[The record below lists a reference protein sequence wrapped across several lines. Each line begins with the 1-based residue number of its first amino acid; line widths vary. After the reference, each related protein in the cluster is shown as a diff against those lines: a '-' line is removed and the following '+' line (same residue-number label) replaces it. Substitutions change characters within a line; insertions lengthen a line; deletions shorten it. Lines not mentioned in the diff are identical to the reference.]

1 MDSLYTLAEQLG
13 QVMRQQHLLLVTAE
27 SCTGGWVG
35 EVVTAVPGSSQWY
48 DRGFITYSNAAK
60 MAMLG
65 VRQETLDRWGA
76 VSEQTVAEMAAGALL
91 HSDAGIALSISG
103 IAGPGGGSPA
113 KPVGTVCFG
122 WAVRSGPVWTQVR
135 HFPGDRQ
142 MIRRQAV
149 QAGLLEVLGYLEQ
162 QPSQPA

>member
-1 MDSLYTLAEQLG
+1 MDSLYALAEQLG
-13 QVMRQQHLLLVTAE
+13 QAMRQQRLMLVTAE

-65 VRQETLDRWGA
+65 VQPETLDRWGA
-76 VSEQTVAEMAAGALL
+76 VSEQTVREMAEGALS
-91 HSDAGIALSISG
+91 HSDANIALSVSG
-103 IAGPGGGSPA
+103 IAGPGGGSPN

-122 WAVRSGPVWTQVR
+122 WAVRSGPVWSQVR

-149 QAGLLEVLGYLEQ
+149 QASLLEVFGYLQ
-162 QPSQPA
+162 QNPPA

>member
-1 MDSLYTLAEQLG
+1 MDSLYALAEQLG
-13 QVMRQQHLLLVTAE
+13 QAMRQQRLTLVTAE

-60 MAMLG
+60 MALLG
-65 VRQETLDRWGA
+65 VQPETLDRWGA
-76 VSEQTVAEMAAGALL
+76 VSEQTVREMAEGALS
-91 HSDAGIALSISG
+91 HSDANIALSVSG
-103 IAGPGGGSPA
+103 IAGPGGGSPN

-122 WAVRSGPVWTQVR
+122 WAVRSGPVWSQVR

-149 QAGLLEVLGYLEQ
+149 QASLLEVLGYLQ
-162 QPSQPA
+162 QNPPA